1 MVKDPNKEMVI
12 YLKAGSELRERLNPD
27 IDFYTRRIE
36 TQEGKTIRKILVDIG
51 IDPGLVAFAYTSG
64 KLKSLQYIPSDGQI
78 ITLQPPVSG
87 G

>member
-1 MVKDPNKEMVI
+1 MVI
-12 YLKAGSELRERLNPD
+12 FLKAGSELRDRLKPD

-36 TQEGKTIRKILVDIG
+36 TEQGKTIKEILADIG
-51 IDPGLVAFAYTSG
+51 INPGLVAFIYTSG
-64 KLKSLQYIPSDGQI
+64 KVKGLHYIPSNGQT